1 MNRTRRRSLATLAC
15 LPLSTGA
22 AQKALA
28 QPRAV
33 QRPDADVAALL
44 DTRLGF
50 QGVGLV
56 AVQVQGREL
65 SVVAAGRRAADHRA
79 ALDQD
84 ALFEV
89 GSITKT
95 FTALLLADAVLR
107 RVLALE
113 DAVEDALPG
122 IRLRDREGEP
132 VRWVDL
138 ATHRS
143 GLPRLPSNMAP
154 ARPADP
160 YADYGV
166 AQLLDFLRGH
176 RIDVARN
183 TRWAY
188 SNLGYGLLGHA
199 LGLACGQAFG
209 VMLQERVLGPL
220 GLHRSRLSTRQQ
232 AVEGLAQGHDGAGQP
247 VPHWHFDVMAPAGG
261 LLMPA
266 AELGRYAQA
275 AIGSIDSPLAEAFAL
290 TQREHAPGPQPI
302 NPIGLGWLRAPL
314 QGRTVL
320 NHDGGTF
327 GFSSSLWL
335 DPGRQRAAAVLAN
348 AMVEV
353 KDLALHLLDERVPV
367 KDLSPTRQ
375 AEVALSDAQLDRL
388 AGRYALDAGFRI
400 VVRRREGGLTAQAT
414 GQDAFPLFAAT
425 ERRFF
430 AKITPLTI
438 EFDAGEPPAGLTLT
452 QGAQRLRFLRE
463 P

>member
-1 MNRTRRRSLATLAC
+1 MATLAC
-15 LPLSTGA
+15 LPLSTGPA
-22 AQKALA
+22 RRAFA
-28 QPRAV
+28 QPLARQV
-33 QRPDADVAALL
+33 PDAEVAKLL

-56 AVQVQGREL
+56 AVQAQGEQL
-65 SVVAAGRRAADHRA
+65 TVVASGRRAAGHSE
-79 ALDQD
+79 ALARD
-84 ALFEV
+84 ALLEV

-154 ARPADP
+154 AQPADP
-160 YADYGV
+160 YADYG
-166 AQLLDFLRGH
+166 APQLLDFLRSH
-176 RIDVARN
+176 RIEVARN

-199 LGLACGQAFG
+199 LGLASGQAYG
-209 VMLQERVLGPL
+209 ALLQARVLGPL
-220 GLHRSRLSTRQQ
+220 GLRRSRLATRPQ
-232 AVEGLAQGHDGAGQP
+232 ADETLAQGHDAAGQP

-290 TQREHAPGPQPI
+290 TQREHAPGPQPL
-302 NPIGLGWLRAPL
+302 NPIGLGWIRAPL

-335 DPGRQRAAAVLAN
+335 DPGRQRAVAVLAN

-353 KDLALHLLDERVPV
+353 KDLALHLLDERLPV
-367 KDLSPTRQ
+367 KDLGATRQ
-375 AEVALSDAQLDRL
+375 TEVSLSEAQLDRL
-388 AGRYALDAGFRI
+388 TGSYALDANFRI
-400 VVRRREGGLTAQAT
+400 VIRRRQGGLMAQAT
-414 GQDAFPLFAAT
+414 GQQAFPLFAAA

-430 AKITPLTI
+430 AKLTPLSI
-438 EFDAGEPPAGLTLT
+438 EFDAGEPPAGLTLS
-452 QGAQRLRFLRE
+452 QGGQRLRFLRE

>member
-1 MNRTRRRSLATLAC
+1 MNRTRRRSVATLAC
-15 LPLSTGA
+15 LPLSTGPVP
-22 AQKALA
+22 KALA
-28 QPRAV
+28 QTAAAPVTEAR
-33 QRPDADVAALL
+33 VATLL

-56 AVQVQGREL
+56 AVQARGGEL
-65 SVVAAGRRAADHRA
+65 AVTAAGRRAAGQPE
-79 ALDQD
+79 ALSPE
-84 ALFEV
+84 AFFEV

-113 DAVEDALPG
+113 DAVEEALPG

-132 VRWVDL
+132 LRWVDL

-160 YADYGV
+160 YADYG
-166 AQLLDFLRGH
+166 AAELLDFLRGH
-176 RIDVARN
+176 RIEVARN
-183 TRWAY
+183 TRWTY

-199 LGLACGQAFG
+199 LARASGLPYEAL
-209 VMLQERVLGPL
+209 LQQRVLGPL
-220 GLHRSRLSTRQQ
+220 GLRRSRLATRPQ
-232 AVEGLAQGHDGAGQP
+232 ALDGLAQGHDAAGEP

-275 AIGSIDSPLAEAFAL
+275 AIAAIDSPLAEAFAL

-302 NPIGLGWLRAPL
+302 NPIGLGWIRAPL

-335 DPGRQRAAAVLAN
+335 DPGRQRAVAVLAN

-353 KDLALHLLDERVPV
+353 KDLALHLLDERIPV
-367 KDLSPTRQ
+367 KDLGATRQ
-375 AEVALSDAQLDRL
+375 PEVSLSEAQLDRL
-388 AGRYALDAGFRI
+388 IGSYALDAGFRL
-400 VVRRREGGLTAQAT
+400 VVRRREGGLMAQAT
-414 GQDAFPLFAAT
+414 GQQAFPLFASA

-430 AKITPLTI
+430 AKLTPRSI
-438 EFDAGEPPAGLTLT
+438 EFDAGDPPSGLTLS
-452 QGAQRLRFLRE
+452 QGGQRLRFQRE